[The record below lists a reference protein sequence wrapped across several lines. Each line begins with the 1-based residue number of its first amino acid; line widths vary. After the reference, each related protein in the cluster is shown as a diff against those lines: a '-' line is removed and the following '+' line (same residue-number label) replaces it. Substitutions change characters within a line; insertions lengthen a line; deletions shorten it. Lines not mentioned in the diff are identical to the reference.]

1 MTIVKASNDK
11 NHRLSVPALLQ
22 KQHTIPLGNST
33 LPSGDAHREKYLI
46 EYFEP
51 FMASLAQG
59 LAVIRMGYID

>member
-22 KQHTIPLGNST
+22 KHHTFPLGSST
-33 LPSGDAHREKYLI
+33 LPSNDAHQEKYLI

>member
-11 NHRLSVPALLQ
+11 NHRLSVPVLLQ
-22 KQHTIPLGNST
+22 KHHICPLGNLI
-33 LPSGDAHREKYLI
+33 LPSDDAQQEKYLI

>member
-22 KQHTIPLGNST
+22 KQHTFPLGNST

-51 FMASLAQG
+51 FMASFAQG
-59 LAVIRMGYID
+59 LPVIRMGNID